1 MNNKKTRRLFYILAI
16 GYFAIVVFL
25 VFLIYQM
32 PAVYTN
38 LNTQHI
44 ENTKAE
50 LQSTLNTQSGE
61 QLTESLAAIQ
71 EQNNM
76 ELVVVTPESI
86 VYASTPTA
94 DFAMLTEIF
103 NGQSLSYEGAKLFE
117 TEDGTTYQV
126 WVAFYKIDSEAFFAN
141 MLIIMVVSVVILTVI
156 IGLLLLVIFR
166 QSIKPLARLRDNIN
180 KLRAYRLKELRGE
193 DNSNA
198 DYDLLSKALG
208 EFTDDLQGKFDT
220 IGSEYTLLEQQLQEK
235 QELYQTKM
243 QMVQSLVHDT
253 KAPISM
259 ELFSIKQL
267 KEALTEYPELIA
279 KLDDMQQNNEE
290 LMEEIIDMMHIIKDK
305 ESDMLLEKE
314 VVDLAEIVRST
325 IRRFDAAI
333 QEKNLFYTID
343 MPQKLPMFINK
354 IQIKQL
360 LFNIISNVCQYTEA
374 DGEFELMLY
383 DEGEQLHIIAAND
396 VQDTSSIDFDKVFE
410 LFYLP
415 ESNDNSTAT
424 GIGMYTIKHMVDIYK
439 GTVRFE
445 PSESGVVLTITIPN
459 PKEPGDDNA

>member
-1 MNNKKTRRLFYILAI
+1 MNNKKTRRLFYVLAI

-32 PAVYTN
+32 PLIYTN

-44 ENTKAE
+44 ESTKTEIQTAINTK
-50 LQSTLNTQSGE
+50 TGE
-61 QLTESLAAIQ
+61 DLATNLARIQ

-76 ELVVVTPESI
+76 ELVVVTPEAI
-86 VYASTPTA
+86 VYSSMPTA

-103 NGQSLSYEGAKLFE
+103 DGQNLSYEGAKLFQA
-117 TEDGTTYQV
+117 EDGTSYQV
-126 WVAFYKIDSEAFFAN
+126 WVAFYKVDSEAFFAN
-141 MLIIMVVSVVILTVI
+141 MLIIMVISVVILTII

-166 QSIKPLARLRDNIN
+166 QSIKPLTRLRDNIN
-180 KLRAYRLKELRGE
+180 KLRAYRLKELRGVN
-193 DNSNA
+193 NSDA

-220 IGSEYTLLEQQLQEK
+220 IGTEYTLLEQQLQEK

-267 KEALTEYPELIA
+267 KEALGEYPELIA
-279 KLDDMQQNNEE
+279 KLDGMQQNNEE
-290 LMEEIIDMMHIIKDK
+290 LMAEIIDMMHIIKDK
-305 ESDMLLEKE
+305 ESEMILEKE
-314 VVDLAEIVRST
+314 IVDLAEVVRST

-333 QEKNLFYTID
+333 QEKNLFYSID
-343 MPQKLPMFINK
+343 MPQKLPILVNK

-360 LFNIISNVCQYTEA
+360 LFNIISNVCQYTEI
-374 DGEFELMLY
+374 DGEFELVLY
-383 DEGEQLHIIAAND
+383 DEDEQLHIIAANE
-396 VQDTSSIDFDKVFE
+396 VQDTSKIDFGKVFE

-415 ESNDNSTAT
+415 EANDNNTAT
-424 GIGMYTIKHMVDIYK
+424 GIGMYTIKHMVDIYN
-439 GTVRFE
+439 GTARFE

-459 PKEPGDDNA
+459 PKEPGDSHA